1 MSKRDKKEE
10 NDKFSIY
17 ILLRFVCSWH
27 FEVKRRVK
35 WLGSVEMPEQPPQ
48 PRRVLLLGQLCDCA
62 STLLMVSMSNIS
74 RDAFGTLHSLI
85 FNRHLYWGK
94 QKIQIVFL
102 ALKIYL
108 PQELLKIT
116 IEKCKVADGWKN
128 AYHKYLY
135 IINI

>member
-35 WLGSVEMPEQPPQ
+35 WLGSLEMAEQPPQ
-48 PRRVLLLGQLCDCA
+48 PRRVSLLGQLCDCA

-74 RDAFGTLHSLI
+74 RDAFGTLTFVLREAKNPNCLFGTQNI
-85 FNRHLYWGK
+85 FTSRTSKNNNWKMQSGWCM
-94 QKIQIVFL
+94 
-102 ALKIYL
+102 
-108 PQELLKIT
+108 
-116 IEKCKVADGWKN
+116 EKCISQVPIHNKHIAS
-128 AYHKYLY
+128 YH
-135 IINI
+135 